1 MKVFISWSG
10 SLSKEIGESI
20 KDWLPAVLQNVKP
33 YFTPNDI
40 EKGSR
45 WNADISKEL
54 EQSKLGIFIYT
65 KENLES
71 QWMLFEA
78 GAISKTLDNSKVCP
92 ILFGLDNSDF
102 KGPLTQFQTSQF
114 NKTDFK
120 KLVRSINNSQSEHK
134 LDDKVFDEVFEMWW
148 PRLEAKISKI
158 LEINKVENVSL
169 RNDRELLEEILELTR
184 VSLKRT
190 VSTNNSKSK
199 LKYKTEIFEKLV
211 SDFMIGTEA
220 IFEWDWDHTKSCL
233 ESDNI
238 DHYISPDG
246 NFLNP
251 NVRDEGNDW
260 GNRPAFLISYR
271 RLRSFMNDY
280 DIRKK
285 NQYFIID
292 DDVDDVPF

>member
-10 SLSKEIGESI
+10 NLSKEIGEAI

-134 LDDKVFDEVFEMWW
+134 LDDKVFDDVFEMWW
-148 PRLEAKISKI
+148 PKLESKISKI
-158 LEINKVENVSL
+158 LEVNKVENVSL
-169 RNDRELLEEILELTR
+169 RDDRELLEEILALTR
-184 VSLKRT
+184 VTARRT
-190 VSTNNSKSK
+190 ISNNESKSK
-199 LKYKTEIFEKLV
+199 QKYKTEIFEKLV
-211 SDFMIGTEA
+211 ADFLFGTES
-220 IFEWDWDHTKSCL
+220 IFEWDWEHTKNCL
-233 ESDNI
+233 QDEHIN
-238 DHYISPDG
+238 YFISSEGD
-246 NFLNP
+246 FLNP
-251 NVRDEGNDW
+251 HIGDEGNNW
-260 GNRPAFLISYR
+260 GNRPGYLNSYR
-271 RLRSFMNDY
+271 KLKSFMDEY
-280 DIRKK
+280 EIRQK
-285 NQYFIID
+285 NPFLSED
-292 DDVDDVPF
+292 DSDLPF